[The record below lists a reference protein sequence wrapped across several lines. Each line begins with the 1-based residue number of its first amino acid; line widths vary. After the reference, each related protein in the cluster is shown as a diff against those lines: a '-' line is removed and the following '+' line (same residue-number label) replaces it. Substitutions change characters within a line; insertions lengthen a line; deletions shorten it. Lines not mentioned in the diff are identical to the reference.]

1 MEKLLLTSNPI
12 IKSIG
17 QKIAEFNLSGLPGI
31 AAHSLMAPK
40 LEGHF
45 FRNMTAPANARK
57 SAVLIPLIVKSAIP
71 EVLFTI
77 RSKQLKH
84 HSGQI
89 SFPGGRIEK
98 GETPLQAALRETDEE
113 IGINVPHSNVI
124 AELSPLYVEP
134 SNNLI
139 FPFLAVLPESISI
152 KKSEDEV
159 EDVLTVPLNYF
170 IDPNNRKNQKRII
183 SDTLVEMPFWDIGAD
198 VPLWGATAMILSELI
213 EIIIR

>member
-57 SAVLIPLIVKSAIP
+57 SAVLIPLIDKSSIP

-113 IGINVPHSNVI
+113 IGIKVPENNVI

-139 FPFLAVLPESISI
+139 FPFLAVLPEPISI
-152 KKSEDEV
+152 LKCDDEV
-159 EDVLTVPLNYF
+159 EEVLSIPLNYF
-170 IDPNNRKNQKRII
+170 IDKENRKQQKRII

>member
-1 MEKLLLTSNPI
+1 MGKSLLTSNPI
-12 IKSIG
+12 IESIG
-17 QKIAEFNLSGLPGI
+17 KKIAEFNQSGLPGI

-57 SAVLIPLIVKSAIP
+57 SAVLIPLIENSTEPK
-71 EVLFTI
+71 VLFTI

-113 IGINVPHSNVI
+113 IGVTVPASNII

-139 FPFLAVLPESISI
+139 FPFLAVLPEPISI
-152 KKSEDEV
+152 KMSEDEV
-159 EDVLTVPLNYF
+159 EEVLSIPLNYF
-170 IDPNNRKNQKRII
+170 IDPKNRNKQKRII
-183 SDTLVEMPFWDIGAD
+183 SNTLVEMPFWDIGAD